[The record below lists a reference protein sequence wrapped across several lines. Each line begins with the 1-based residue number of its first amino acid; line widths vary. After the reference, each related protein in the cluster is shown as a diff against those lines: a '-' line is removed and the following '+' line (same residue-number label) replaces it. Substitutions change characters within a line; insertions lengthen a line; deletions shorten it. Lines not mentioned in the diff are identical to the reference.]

1 MTTAKKHISELL
13 PEVEFPRKM
22 STAWCA
28 AAFEEL
34 TTAVDFIELG
44 TDQMTKLQRQVWSR
58 YKEQTAQFA
67 EDMLLAEGD
76 NKAITRRLGL
86 DSGKV

>member
-1 MTTAKKHISELL
+1 MTTTKKHISELL

-34 TTAVDFIELG
+34 ATAVDFIELG
-44 TDQMTKLQRQVWSR
+44 TDQMTQLQRQVWSR

-76 NKAITRRLGL
+76 HKAITRRLGL
-86 DSGKV
+86 DSGKA

>member
-1 MTTAKKHISELL
+1 MTGPKKHISELL
-13 PEVEFPRKM
+13 QEVEIPRRM

-34 TTAVDFIELG
+34 ATAVDFIELG
-44 TDQMTKLQRQVWSR
+44 TDQMTPLQRQVWSR
-58 YKEQTAQFA
+58 YKEQTAQFS

-76 NKAITRRLGL
+76 HEAITRRLGL